1 MKLLS
6 WDVGIKNL
14 PKEFAVIELQKQIQN
29 NLNSFDTFIERKRN
43 VYERLKVSK

>member
-14 PKEFAVIELQKQIQN
+14 SYCILEKSNDSNIDILEWGIINLQENDDEIYLCIQ
-29 NLNSFDTFIERKRN
+29 
-43 VYERLKVSK
+43 